1 MLEMRKQ
8 ESSFN
13 ATHGFTLIEV
23 MMSLVVLSI
32 LLAIGIPS
40 FKNFAD
46 KDRITDT
53 TNDLITAFQLG
64 RSEAIRHRTKAT
76 ICEANDD
83 QTECVKESNL
93 WLNGWILYRSA
104 PDEPIRTGRA
114 PLTGVSI
121 STNALRIVFDAA
133 GQATE
138 FGQFEIDSDAEEP
151 RCIRVLPSG
160 FISSEKM
167 ACPKPDQEN

>member
-1 MLEMRKQ
+1 MLEMSQ
-8 ESSFN
+8 QTSPIST
-13 ATHGFTLIEV
+13 AHGFTLIEV

-40 FKNFAD
+40 FKGFAD

-64 RSEAIRHRTKAT
+64 RSEAIRHRTTAT
-76 ICEANDD
+76 ICEANED
-83 QTECVKESNL
+83 QTECLDESTL
-93 WLNGWILYRSA
+93 WSNGWILYRSA
-104 PDEPIRTGRA
+104 PDEPIRIGTA
-114 PLTGVSI
+114 PLGGVSI
-121 STNALRIVFDAA
+121 STEASRIVFDAA

-138 FGQFEIDSDAEEP
+138 FGQFEIDSDAGEP

-167 ACPKPDQEN
+167 ACPNTD

>member
-1 MLEMRKQ
+1 MLEMRKHK
-8 ESSFN
+8 SPVN
-13 ATHGFTLIEV
+13 ANHGFTLIEV
-23 MMSLVVLSI
+23 MTSLVVLSI

-40 FKNFAD
+40 FKSFAD

-76 ICEANDD
+76 ICEANED
-83 QTECVKESNL
+83 QTKCVSESTL
-93 WLNGWILYRSA
+93 WSNGWILYRSA
-104 PDEPIRTGRA
+104 PDKPIRIGTA
-114 PLTGVSI
+114 PLDGVSI

-138 FGQFEIDSDAEEP
+138 FGQFEIDSEAGEP

-167 ACPKPDQEN
+167 ACPITEK

>member
-1 MLEMRKQ
+1 MRTRT
-8 ESSFN
+8 SYINVSN
-13 ATHGFTLIEV
+13 GFTLIEL
-23 MMSLVVLSI
+23 MTSLVVLSI

-40 FKNFAD
+40 FKSFSD

-76 ICEANDD
+76 ICEANKD
-83 QTECVKESNL
+83 QTECVNESTL
-93 WLNGWILYRSA
+93 WSNGWILYRSTPA
-104 PDEPIRTGRA
+104 TPIRIGTA
-114 PLTGVSI
+114 PLDGVRI

-133 GQATE
+133 GQATD
-138 FGQFEIDSDAEEP
+138 FGQFEIDSDAGEP

-167 ACPKPDQEN
+167 ACPKTE